1 MLSLRLKHL
10 AWMLTVLG
18 VGLAM
23 PLQRMGSNPEH
34 GWTMTRKPLVV
45 VLVVGETA
53 RAANWGLNGYPR
65 HTTPQLSALPVI
77 NFANVMSCGT
87 DTGESLSCMFAPDG
101 HRRRDAVRDGSSE
114 NLLHVLARAGVAV
127 HWRDNQSG
135 CDGVCD
141 GLPSDSVR
149 ALQAGG
155 MCSADQCLDEGL
167 LVGLE
172 ERLAAAQGAQ
182 LLVLH
187 QLGSQGPSYFR
198 RYPAPFARFLP
209 ACNHDD
215 LSLCTRQEIVNA
227 YDNALLYTDHVLAEL
242 ITRLTAHGD
251 SVDSVVLYVSDH
263 GESLGEEG
271 LFLHGIPHAAA
282 PAAQKQ
288 VPMVMWLSAGA
299 AGSIGLDTG
308 CLRTQTR
315 MPLTHDNLFHTLL
328 GVFGVRT
335 HLYEPRLDIGAAC
348 RLADTALS

>member
-87 DTGESLSCMFAPDG
+87 DTGESLSCMFAPGG
-101 HRRRDAVRDGSSE
+101 HRRRDAVRDGNSE

-227 YDNALLYTDHVLAEL
+227 YDNALLYTDHVLAQAIGFLRQQTAYDTAL
-242 ITRLTAHGD
+242 I
-251 SVDSVVLYVSDH
+251 YVSDH
-263 GESLGEEG
+263 GESLGEKG
-271 LFLHGIPHAAA
+271 LFLHGVPYAIA
-282 PAAQKQ
+282 PREQTR
-288 VPMVMWLSAGA
+288 VPMVMWFSPGFA
-299 AGSIGLDTG
+299 SDSGLDMD
-308 CLRTQTR
+308 CLRRRASQ
-315 MPLTHDNLFHTLL
+315 PASHDNLFPSVLGLL
-328 GVFGVRT
+328 QVRT
-335 HLYEPRLDIGAAC
+335 EVYRPADDLFAAC
-348 RLADTALS
+348 RAPA